1 MTDQKQDTKTIA
13 YDFKAFNRPNISR
26 DNVTPAKAHITMKEG
41 LGTEIILE
49 TDKGSIQ
56 LSDTLINQ
64 LYDEITTINYMPY
77 VYEQWEEYCR
87 DTLELDEIPP
97 LDVDTCKQIASSM
110 TEYLTTIGDEY
121 EIDELYD
128 HFEMQADDM
137 GLLEEEELE

>member
-1 MTDQKQDTKTIA
+1 MTDQTQDTKTIA
-13 YDFKAFNRPNISR
+13 YDFKAFNRPDISR
-26 DNVTPAKAHITMKEG
+26 DNVTPAKAQITMKEG

-56 LSDTLINQ
+56 LSDTLVNQ
-64 LYDEITTINYMPY
+64 FYDEIATINYMPY
-77 VYEQWEEYCR
+77 VYKQWEEYCR

-97 LDVDTCKQIASSM
+97 LDVETCKQIASSM

-121 EIDELYD
+121 EIDALYD

-137 GLLEEEELE
+137 GLLERELE